1 MLVVGVSG
9 SPRAESNSEILLRGV
24 LEGAAA
30 AGASVELVRLRQL
43 RFSHCLACGWCHETG
58 ECRLADGM
66 QGLYA
71 RVEACDVLVVASP
84 IQFGTVS
91 ALTKAFVER
100 FQCFWAAKYVLGR
113 PRIAAGSGK
122 RLGGVLVSALDRR
135 DQFECASLVLRILG
149 KVMNM
154 AHLGHLSFPR
164 LEGAGE
170 VLGRGDLVARAE
182 AWGSWL
188 VRRDAFPVGEGKQ

>member
-9 SPRAESNSEILLRGV
+9 SPRVESNSEILLRGV

-66 QGLYA
+66 QGLYQ
-71 RVEACDVLVVASP
+71 RVKACNLLVVASP
-84 IQFGTVS
+84 IQFATVS

-100 FQCFWAAKYVLGR
+100 FQCFWAAKYLLGR
-113 PRIAAGSGK
+113 PRIPAGSGK
-122 RLGGVLVSALDRR
+122 GLACILVSALDRPK
-135 DQFECASLVLRILG
+135 QFECASYVFQTLATVL
-149 KVMNM
+149 NM
-154 AHLGHLSFPR
+154 GYRGHLGFSLLDGP
-164 LEGAGE
+164 GE
-170 VLGRGDLVARAE
+170 VSRHPEWIERAV
-182 AWGSWL
+182 AWGAELASRL
-188 VRRDAFPVGEGKQ
+188 GA